1 MNQVSEAPVPPALQ
15 PTTAASALALAN
27 PAMTAEIQIFSAANH
42 LSAAGLHLGSK
53 VALRV
58 VKFPEVPA
66 YLEGPVNSAFFNPV
80 PLTDSP
86 AWAPWA
92 AMWREHSAVMELY
105 LEDAAGKRYLFHT
118 FTVQQINGVPGPKTA
133 EGDLQVPE
141 GFYAIGP
148 VNMNS
153 QFLIDM
159 PVLYNASNTPGM
171 GDGIEIHGTGVSVG
185 CLAMGNIGIA
195 QIASLAPSSA
205 LIEPFQISGG
215 KTLSTFLSQ
224 MTPQTEEAW
233 GKRMSANPDFASYP
247 DLSAFWNELRE
258 QDAQFMSKVVSGTQS
273 TNNLIN
279 IDCD

>member
-1 MNQVSEAPVPPALQ
+1 MNQVSEAPVPAALQ
-15 PTTAASALALAN
+15 QATAAAALALAD
-27 PAMTAEIQIFSAANH
+27 PAMNAEIQIFSVANG

-53 VALRV
+53 VSLRV
-58 VKFPEVPA
+58 VKFPEVPT
-66 YLEGPVNSAFFNPV
+66 YLAGPVNSDFFNPV
-80 PLTDSP
+80 PLIDSP
-86 AWAPWA
+86 IWAPWA

-141 GFYAIGP
+141 GLYAIGP
-148 VNMNS
+148 VNMSS

-185 CLAMGNIGIA
+185 CLAMGNLGIA
-195 QIASLAPSSA
+195 QIAALAPSSA
-205 LIEPFQISGG
+205 LIEPFQISDG
-215 KTLSTFLSQ
+215 KALNLFLNQ
-224 MTPQTEEAW
+224 TTPQTEEAW
-233 GKRMSANPDFASYP
+233 GKRMSANPDFSAYNN
-247 DLSAFWNELRE
+247 LSTFWHELRE

-273 TNNLIN
+273 TNNLLD